1 MKLDNQRNTY
11 RIWLSRLVMTIV
23 FTLIIL
29 GIVFLPW
36 FDETEF
42 WLTKYHVAIFI
53 SAIYI
58 IVNWVNYMKRPY
70 YVSYNDQGD
79 MLVVRYYPNSIFTSR
94 KHSIEIPKQQ
104 FVKYELKPFFFGS
117 QHWLILHQNFRG
129 KVVAY
134 PRISLSAMDKED
146 REKMLL
152 SLDKYAT
159 KSNN

>member
-70 YVSYNDQGD
+70 YVSYNDQGET
-79 MLVVRYYPNSIFTSR
+79 LVVRYYPNSIFTSR
-94 KHSIEIPKQQ
+94 KNSIEIPKKQ
-104 FVKYELKPFFFGS
+104 FVKYELKPFFLKS
-117 QHWLILHQNFRG
+117 QHYMILHQNFRG

-134 PRISLSAMDKED
+134 PRISLSAMDKQD
-146 REKMLL
+146 REKMLQ
-152 SLDKYAT
+152 SLDKYT
-159 KSNN
+159 SQS